1 MVIHK
6 AREWISS
13 QSLLKLL
20 AMIVGAGAVLGVLV
34 PLLLVAT
41 QRWTEVRARRVHQA
55 PGRIIDAGGLG
66 MHLACAGL
74 AEPGEAVVVVD
85 ADVASF
91 SLDWVAIQDRL
102 VEEGIR
108 SCLYD
113 RAGYGWSEVGGGS
126 RTAEGAALELH
137 TLLGASGEPGPYVIV
152 GHGLGALNAQVYAA
166 LYPGET
172 AGLVLVHP
180 LTEVVLGEAYS
191 RGWERRLD
199 IYERLRGL
207 TASGLLRVVRPFVKS
222 VNPPWVDEMPAGT
235 REAYLALLLDRAYY
249 ETAIAEITGMA
260 TSFDQVKTAL
270 RGELPLGGLPLVVLT
285 AARSAAPDAAP
296 FDLEMVATGDDVVVA
311 HRAIAALSVRG
322 ERRMLGQSGPRVQFD
337 APDAVVAA
345 TRDVV
350 AMARV
355 VSDD

>member
-1 MVIHK
+1 
-6 AREWISS
+6 
-13 QSLLKLL
+13 
-20 AMIVGAGAVLGVLV
+20 
-34 PLLLVAT
+34 
-41 QRWTEVRARRVHQA
+41 
-55 PGRIIDAGGLG
+55 
-66 MHLACAGL
+66 
-74 AEPGEAVVVVD
+74 
-85 ADVASF
+85 
-91 SLDWVAIQDRL
+91 
-102 VEEGIR
+102 
-108 SCLYD
+108 
-113 RAGYGWSEVGGGS
+113 
-126 RTAEGAALELH
+126 LH

-166 LYPGET
+166 LFPGET

-235 REAYLALLLDRAYY
+235 REAYLALLLDRAFY

-285 AARSAAPDAAP
+285 AARSAAPDATP

-345 TRDVV
+345 TRDMV